1 MGERKH
7 KVNVIFEIS
16 GTEYT
21 VELKEAKHLLNEVY
35 DEADSIT
42 VGEETIELDGTA
54 RADILKQLHGQIFI

>member
-1 MGERKH
+1 M
-7 KVNVIFEIS
+7 NVIFEIL

-35 DEADSIT
+35 DEADTIT
-42 VGEETIELDGTA
+42 VGEETIELDRAA